1 MHASARIDDDD
12 PLCQRSLQGN
22 GCIHAVRSALQWLE
36 GGSCVIRVLVAED
49 HTIVREGIKQL
60 IGLADDLS
68 VAGEASN
75 GEQLIETLWQTPCD
89 VVLLDISMPGVSG
102 LEAIPRIRT
111 LNNPP
116 AILVLSMHD
125 EAQMAARALK
135 IGAAGYATKD
145 SDPALLL
152 TAIRKVAS
160 GGRYIDPELVDRM
173 VFEVG
178 LTDARTAHT
187 LLSEREFSVFERLV
201 RGVGVNEIA
210 LQLAVSSKT
219 VSTHKARLMQK
230 LGLQSVADLVRYAV
244 EQKLL

>member
-1 MHASARIDDDD
+1 
-12 PLCQRSLQGN
+12 
-22 GCIHAVRSALQWLE
+22 
-36 GGSCVIRVLVAED
+36 
-49 HTIVREGIKQL
+49 
-60 IGLADDLS
+60 
-68 VAGEASN
+68 
-75 GEQLIETLWQTPCD
+75 
-89 VVLLDISMPGVSG
+89 GVSG

-160 GGRYIDPELVDRM
+160 GGGRYIDPELVDRM

-219 VSTHKARLMQK
+219 VSTHKAR
-230 LGLQSVADLVRYAV
+230 
-244 EQKLL
+244 